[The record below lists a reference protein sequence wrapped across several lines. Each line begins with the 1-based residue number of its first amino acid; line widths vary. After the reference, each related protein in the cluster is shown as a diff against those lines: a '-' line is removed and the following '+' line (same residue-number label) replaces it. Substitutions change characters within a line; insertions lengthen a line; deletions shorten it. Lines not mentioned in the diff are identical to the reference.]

1 MGFKSLNS
9 KENLDSTRAR
19 ELGSQIHT
27 LLEHAPNPISE
38 NWEQTSE
45 NILKNSGF
53 YDLEIM
59 NEALNQVKKILT
71 DKKLHFIFSDNSNAE
86 VSFQIHLPRLNNHVF
101 SGIID
106 RVICTEKKV
115 TAIDFKS
122 NFIVPDNE
130 NEVPTGILQQM
141 AIYIEALTVVYPNK
155 EIEIAILWIKN
166 LKLMYLNKLNLR
178 TLLDQSLTLDLSN
191 IDS

>member
-1 MGFKSLNS
+1 
-9 KENLDSTRAR
+9 
-19 ELGSQIHT
+19 
-27 LLEHAPNPISE
+27 
-38 NWEQTSE
+38 
-45 NILKNSGF
+45 
-53 YDLEIM
+53 M
-59 NEALNQVKKILT
+59 NEALNQVKEILT

-86 VSFQIHLPRLNNHVF
+86 VSFQMHLPRLNNLLF

-106 RVICTEKKV
+106 RIIFTETKV

-122 NFIVPDNE
+122 NFVVPDNE
-130 NEVPTGILQQM
+130 NEVPTGILKQM
-141 AIYIEALTVVYPNK
+141 AIYLEALTIVYPNK